1 MPDFRQLAKQP
12 QSAAEAQPVTV
23 IIRTNLPLNRINPTI
38 ANADCITAKVTD
50 QKLTRAIYRT
60 TAASLIVSM
69 SKSSSRKPIEI
80 KISTVVAVSAILRE
94 ADLVVLDAAMKDMTG
109 GDADFFDDEF
119 AVIDVG
125 SLNVAADAIDWLAIS
140 ALLKSY
146 RLNAVA
152 VRNATP
158 EMEPYILA
166 QGLSLDGTVK
176 ARAEAAPVATAVP
189 EQAEIELMPVA
200 DEVRMVEVPVAAAP
214 TAVNRTMIIDTP
226 VRAGQRIYAR
236 GADLIITAAVNN
248 GAEVIADGSIH
259 IYAPLRGR
267 ALAGAN
273 GDTSARIFTLSMEA
287 ELVSIAGMYRTFENG
302 SDRTQQ
308 ATQIRLV
315 GDRIDMLP
323 IKAAA

>member
-1 MPDFRQLAKQP
+1 
-12 QSAAEAQPVTV
+12 
-23 IIRTNLPLNRINPTI
+23 
-38 ANADCITAKVTD
+38 
-50 QKLTRAIYRT
+50 
-60 TAASLIVSM
+60 M

-80 KISTVVAVSAILRE
+80 KISTVVAVSAILRD
-94 ADLVVLDAAMKDMTG
+94 ANLAVLDAAMQEMTG
-109 GDADFFDDEF
+109 GNADFFDDEF

-125 SLNVAADAIDWLAIS
+125 SLEPAGQVIDWPAIT

-158 EMEPYILA
+158 EMASEVLA
-166 QGLSLDGTVK
+166 HGLSLDGSVK
-176 ARAEAAPVATAVP
+176 ERAPAAPSTP
-189 EQAEIELMPVA
+189 QQAEIELAPP
-200 DEVRMVEVPVAAAP
+200 VEVAEPEPVVVQTAAPAPAAAQF
-214 TAVNRTMIIDTP
+214 AANTMIVDTP

-267 ALAGAN
+267 ALAGASGN
-273 GDTSARIFTLSMEA
+273 TEARIFTLSMEA

-302 SDRTQQ
+302 FPQDRAQQ
-308 ATQIRLV
+308 ATQVRLV

>member
-1 MPDFRQLAKQP
+1 
-12 QSAAEAQPVTV
+12 
-23 IIRTNLPLNRINPTI
+23 
-38 ANADCITAKVTD
+38 
-50 QKLTRAIYRT
+50 
-60 TAASLIVSM
+60 M

-80 KISTVVAVSAILRE
+80 KISTVVAVSAILHE
-94 ADLVVLDAAMKDMTG
+94 SDLAVLDAAMHDMTN

-125 SLNVAADAIDWLAIS
+125 ALEADAATIDWAAIA

-152 VRNATP
+152 VRNASP
-158 EMEPYILA
+158 GMEAAILA
-166 QGLSLDGTVK
+166 NGLSLDGSLKPRQET
-176 ARAEAAPVATAVP
+176 ASAAAPTDLP
-189 EQAEIELMPVA
+189 EQAEIDLEPASEPVVTEA
-200 DEVRMVEVPVAAAP
+200 PPPVNVAPTAAAP
-214 TAVNRTMIIDTP
+214 AVHRTMIVDTP
-226 VRAGQRIYAR
+226 VRAGQRVYAR

-267 ALAGAN
+267 ALAGAS
-273 GDTSARIFTLSMEA
+273 GDTEARIFTLSMEA

-308 ATQIRLV
+308 ATQIRLI

-323 IKAAA
+323 IKATA